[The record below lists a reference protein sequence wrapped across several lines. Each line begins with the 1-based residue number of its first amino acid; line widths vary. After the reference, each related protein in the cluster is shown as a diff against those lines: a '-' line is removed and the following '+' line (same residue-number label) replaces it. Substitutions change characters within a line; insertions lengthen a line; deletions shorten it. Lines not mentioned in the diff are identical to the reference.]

1 MRLVLLSVAVA
12 TLAVPAQAQT
22 HADFAVSA
30 RVVNGC
36 AVAVDGGG
44 MLGRI
49 DFGTVPGTASQSV
62 EADLLSGSGTG
73 IAIECTPG
81 ATANLSAG
89 MGDHATVGER
99 RLGNGTNRIAY
110 RLLVGSAATVWG
122 SQSVALSFPVG
133 GSAQRLALKG
143 RATLTGAHAAGL
155 YTDTVRVTVTW

>member
-1 MRLVLLSVAVA
+1 MRLVLLALAVA

-22 HADFAVSA
+22 HAEFTVSA

-36 AVAVDGGG
+36 VVAVDGSGA
-44 MLGRI
+44 LGRI
-49 DFGTVPGTASQSV
+49 DFGTMPGTASESV
-62 EADLLSGSGTG
+62 EADLFSGSGAG

-81 ATANLSAG
+81 ATANLSAD
-89 MGDHATVGER
+89 MGEHATGGER
-99 RLGNGTNRIAY
+99 RLGNGMNRIGY
-110 RLLVGSAATVWG
+110 RLLVGSTATVWG

-133 GSAQRLALKG
+133 GGPQRLALKG